1 MFPRYAANPTSVKEY
16 SARWGTT
23 FHVLDEVLILKIP
36 LRVWIREMKNK
47 MLLIFATI
55 ILASTSLSCFGYAF
69 LEHCKVPGVYRIK
82 LKWSIDE
89 RSKNMVWLVILM
101 IILWREPWLKPLSD
115 LDIGGNL
122 CNLCRNGFRDLEFVT
137 SCEFCDIGIMHDTC
151 AEKHIFDEHKDDLEK
166 KIRLQRERR
175 LHDFQ

>member
-1 MFPRYAANPTSVKEY
+1 
-16 SARWGTT
+16 
-23 FHVLDEVLILKIP
+23 
-36 LRVWIREMKNK
+36 
-47 MLLIFATI
+47 
-55 ILASTSLSCFGYAF
+55 
-69 LEHCKVPGVYRIK
+69 
-82 LKWSIDE
+82 
-89 RSKNMVWLVILM
+89 M

-151 AEKHIFDEHKDDLEK
+151 AEKHIFDEHKDDLER